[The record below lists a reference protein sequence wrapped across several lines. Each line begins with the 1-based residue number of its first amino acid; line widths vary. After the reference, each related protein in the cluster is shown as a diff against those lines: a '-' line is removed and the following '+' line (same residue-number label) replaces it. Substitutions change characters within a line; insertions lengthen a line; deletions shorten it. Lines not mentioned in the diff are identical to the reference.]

1 MHREPII
8 AELYDKDLY
17 RNQALPISVENLKV
31 DYLSAEKTTITI
43 LSLNNTLLQKL
54 SDTARYT
61 TIRNMYSGDILYSGV
76 ASEIYKDGSHYS
88 MDILPILSAF
98 DADFGC
104 GFGPA
109 AAKKASGI
117 GTTCGDQLI
126 FAMAGLY
133 GGTSRYPT
141 MQTYIFAPYK
151 YYVEGTTQINT
162 MYVNDFKSKNVFE
175 SIGDMLKLYKLF
187 CGVTIKASSYGP
199 DPDGTIDITAKQAQN
214 TKPKWIDTRLSNVL
228 NIEIDDGTKSSV
240 NVLYLANED
249 TYPDSGS
256 VKAYIR
262 YDNGAIAILSGGTN
276 NASRINPQMEI
287 VSAEDWANGDEIA
300 RGKLTL
306 ANYDVTVRV
315 TLRKADTLTPLSAF
329 ELGDTVYIITDVWT
343 KTLQLTAYEVKGEQ
357 VTYTFGNGRQTLTQ
371 KIREERTK

>member
-61 TIRNMYSGDILYSGV
+61 TIRNMYSGDILYSGIV
-76 ASEIYKDGSHYS
+76 SGIYKDGSHYS

-109 AAKKASGI
+109 AAKKVSSI

-151 YYVEGTTQINT
+151 YFVEGTTQINT

-175 SIGDMLKLYKLF
+175 SIGCCGKINSENIKWFGLSRIPETLESIQLSLRVNNPAATLDDIFQTQKNISISNLTVSFLLCYLVMRISAVDIKHVAMFLSRSNQRYKTTLCKLYQ
-187 CGVTIKASSYGP
+187 VTHILEAAGIIQRSMMPCVMVLDPKYLVFVKMGEAQVP
-199 DPDGTIDITAKQAQN
+199 DPTSISYFLNDHK
-214 TKPKWIDTRLSNVL
+214 SNNEL
-228 NIEIDDGTKSSV
+228 IYAIEKRRV
-240 NVLYLANED
+240 EFF
-249 TYPDSGS
+249 SGY
-256 VKAYIR
+256 K
-262 YDNGAIAILSGGTN
+262 
-276 NASRINPQMEI
+276 RIECRP
-287 VSAEDWANGDEIA
+287 
-300 RGKLTL
+300 
-306 ANYDVTVRV
+306 YH
-315 TLRKADTLTPLSAF
+315 
-329 ELGDTVYIITDVWT
+329 Y
-343 KTLQLTAYEVKGEQ
+343 
-357 VTYTFGNGRQTLTQ
+357 
-371 KIREERTK
+371 RTKIPHLLV